1 MPFFVFLPTLILA
14 EELVQAAVVVG
25 AVTVGANVAVNATAA
40 VVTTTFQAVH
50 HLTHSSSSTSTT
62 TYVEQKTI
70 HDWLGNGITNLER
83 DYLLGLGYSDRNS
96 SYSLHEL
103 KDIAKNRERKLL
115 TQESQMYIQA

>member
-1 MPFFVFLPTLILA
+1 MPFFVFLPTLLLV

-25 AVTVGANVAVNATAA
+25 AVAVGANAAANTANA
-40 VVTTTFQAVH
+40 VVETVYD
-50 HLTHSSSSTSTT
+50 LTHTSSSTSTS

-70 HDWLGNGITNLER
+70 HDWLGNGLTNLER

-103 KDIAKNRERKLL
+103 KDTAKNRERKLL
-115 TQESQMYIQA
+115 TQESQTYIQA